1 MGYEPAV
8 IEVGMGKVG
17 IMKRYLVALIVL
29 LVPCLGGQGQCRT
42 WVVELDGSGDFTV
55 IQDAVDAAADGDT
68 IFIGPGH
75 HAQMHQVNIPGTGFN
90 PLVTASWSD
99 DRALTFVGSGPEQS
113 LLGPDEWDGGLQSIY
128 GILNLG
134 SGLLVVQDLAIQNG
148 YHGIT
153 VLGGIVSNNCHFFG
167 GFGGVYNEDG
177 PVAMTGCR
185 FTGGDP
191 YERYNGVVSWNG
203 DSMTIEDSTFENSR
217 FYADGCADVQV
228 RRCTFDGQVGSYYNS
243 NGVFE
248 NNVAHSVSTL
258 SLNITYGSQVLV
270 RNNEISGDA
279 RAMYLVGYPTDV
291 EITGNVI
298 TGGYATVFEVHGYA
312 RLHGSG
318 NDIYC
323 GGEWAVWTSGY
334 SGTDTMVL
342 DLRNNYW
349 GTTSAEQVSGWILD
363 YNDDHDIHSQVLYL
377 PMASGPLPTESTT
390 LGGLKAMFR

>member
-1 MGYEPAV
+1 
-8 IEVGMGKVG
+8 
-17 IMKRYLVALIVL
+17 MKRYLVALIVL
-29 LVPCLGGQGQCRT
+29 LVPCLGGQGRCRT

-75 HAQMHQVNIPGTGFN
+75 HTAMVPVSIYGTHDT
-90 PLVTASWSD
+90 LVYAHWED
-99 DRALTFVGSGPEQS
+99 DRFITFLGSGPDQVVLGPDTWGGLLYGHLGFLCSGDASVSVCGVTIQNCYFGVQSGAGVELSNCLLSGGHGGGVAHGATRVSDCRFVGSNPFDSHTGMS
-113 LLGPDEWDGGLQSIY
+113 SW
-128 GILNLG
+128 G
-134 SGLLVVQDLAIQNG
+134 SG
-148 YHGIT
+148 T
-153 VLGGIVSNNCHFFG
+153 
-167 GFGGVYNEDG
+167 
-177 PVAMTGCR
+177 
-185 FTGGDP
+185 
-191 YERYNGVVSWNG
+191 
-203 DSMTIEDSTFENSR
+203 MTIEDSTFENSR

-312 RLHGSG
+312 RLHGFG

-363 YNDDHDIHSQVLYL
+363 YNDDHDLHSQVLYL